1 MGIITFLKNR
11 YELHLV
17 AKLEELKLRSNS
29 YRKSIAECSETID
42 LMKKN
47 NKPDAASL
55 YSSNCEFS
63 CYTRNLTWVYDHYF
77 YCRFLNEKAESKIA
91 KLEKKLERLATSR

>member
-11 YELHLV
+11 YEEHLV

-29 YRKSIAECSETID
+29 YRKSIAEYSETIE
-42 LMKKN
+42 LMQKN
-47 NKPDAASL
+47 HKPSAASI

-63 CYTRNLTWVYDHYF
+63 CYTRDLTWVYDCYS
-77 YCRFLNEKAESKIA
+77 YCRFLNEKAELKIA
-91 KLEKKLERLATSR
+91 KLERKLERLAT